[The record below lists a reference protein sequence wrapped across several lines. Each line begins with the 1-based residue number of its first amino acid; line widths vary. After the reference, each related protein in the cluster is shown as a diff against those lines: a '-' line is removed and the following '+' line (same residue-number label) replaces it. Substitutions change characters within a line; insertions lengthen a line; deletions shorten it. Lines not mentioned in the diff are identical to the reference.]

1 MNAPRALHIPT
12 KKEPSAMF
20 LLLFLLGV
28 LTDIEREG
36 EAAGLLF
43 SDCKIVDPSNDLE

>member
-1 MNAPRALHIPT
+1 MNAPRALHILT

-20 LLLFLLGV
+20 LLVFLLGV

-36 EAAGLLF
+36 EAAGSCFQTAKL
-43 SDCKIVDPSNDLE
+43 STRAMT